1 MNQKTDSTSGFAG
14 IDRAVLLVLTAAVL
28 ALVFFSE
35 APQQRFG
42 IDRGFQ
48 LTLYPWVTAAGIT
61 VEGGLDVFSGM
72 PVTPPTD
79 AQRASMLIGLLL
91 GFVVGPTLLLFSWRG
106 TKLQTTGR
114 FRRAGLLLGG
124 MLTYALVLPAVP
136 TAILHWKNY
145 EAMEEARAQGEAR
158 DEVIFGIQLILR
170 DARQFKTLPASEE
183 GGNGTFRGY
192 ALPVALSGNQF
203 GNYEVETL
211 SDSVLVIKG
220 IPITNPSAATVA
232 TLKTDG
238 SLSWQYRGY

>member
-1 MNQKTDSTSGFAG
+1 M
-14 IDRAVLLVLTAAVL
+14 
-28 ALVFFSE
+28 
-35 APQQRFG
+35 
-42 IDRGFQ
+42 
-48 LTLYPWVTAAGIT
+48 TAAGIT
-61 VEGGLDVFSGM
+61 VEGGLDVFSGL

-91 GFVVGPTLLLFSWRG
+91 GFVAGPTLLLFSWRS
-106 TKLQTTGR
+106 TKLRTAGR
-114 FRRAGLLLGG
+114 FRKTGLLLGG
-124 MLTYALVLPAVP
+124 MLTYALALPAIPAAV
-136 TAILHWKNY
+136 LQWKNF
-145 EAMEEARAQGEAR
+145 EAMEQAQALGEAR

-183 GGNGTFRGY
+183 GGNGTFTGY

-220 IPITNPSAATVA
+220 TPVANTSAATTA

-238 SLSWQYRGY
+238 SLSWHYQGY